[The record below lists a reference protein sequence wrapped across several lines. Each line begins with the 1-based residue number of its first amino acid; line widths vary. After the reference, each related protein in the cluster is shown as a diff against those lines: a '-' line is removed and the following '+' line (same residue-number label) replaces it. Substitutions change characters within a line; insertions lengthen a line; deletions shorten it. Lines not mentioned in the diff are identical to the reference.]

1 MNTLDLKTL
10 VRLAKNGSSFYAEL
24 YRDLPPDFIL
34 EDLPLIAQEEYWE
47 AAKTENNRILTS
59 RQADGIVYTSGGTTG
74 APKYTCFSRTDI
86 GTMMDFT
93 SIAMMRSGLTSGDR
107 IANYFHA
114 GNMYASFACAHDY
127 LGNVPV
133 GVVVYPIA
141 YVTPVPEAVQLIIRH
156 GINAILLLPSSAI
169 QIFDHVKQTGIKNF
183 PISKLF
189 YAGEAFYEDQRKMVR
204 EAAPGIQIHSAFYG
218 SVDGGIIGFC
228 DPTCGFNEHRA
239 YDDAAIME
247 IVDEDTGEVIHE
259 TDKEGKIVVTALY
272 RTLMPVIRYPSGDLG
287 MWKEP
292 EGTPNRKFMLLGR
305 ANEGARISHFFLR
318 YNDMMTVFHN
328 LRDQLTVFDFQIVV
342 EHSDEKDHLTLNVAL
357 DKGDASGEMKEIII
371 QGMFR
376 QFDEWNMRSSGA
388 IPGINF
394 VRKEDLEYNPRT
406 GKLKRVI
413 DLRLKK

>member
-247 IVDEDTGEVIHE
+247 IVDEDRGHC
-259 TDKEGKIVVTALY
+259 
-272 RTLMPVIRYPSGDLG
+272 PVPHPDAGHPLPVGRSRHV
-287 MWKEP
+287 
-292 EGTPNRKFMLLGR
+292 EGTRRHAEQKIHAAGTGQRGSKDLPLLPAVQR
-305 ANEGARISHFFLR
+305 HDDS
-318 YNDMMTVFHN
+318 
-328 LRDQLTVFDFQIVV
+328 
-342 EHSDEKDHLTLNVAL
+342 
-357 DKGDASGEMKEIII
+357 
-371 QGMFR
+371 
-376 QFDEWNMRSSGA
+376 
-388 IPGINF
+388 IP
-394 VRKEDLEYNPRT
+394 
-406 GKLKRVI
+406 
-413 DLRLKK
+413 

>member
-1 MNTLDLKTL
+1 MHTLDLKTL
-10 VRLAKNGSSFYAEL
+10 VRLARNSSSFYAGL
-24 YRDLPPDFIL
+24 YRDLPPDFTL

-47 AAKTENNRILTS
+47 AAKTENNQVLTS

-247 IVDEDTGEVIHE
+247 IVDEDTGEVIRE
-259 TDKEGKIVVTALY
+259 TEREGKIVVTALY

-328 LRDQLTVFDFQIVV
+328 LRDQLTVFDFQIIV
-342 EHSDEKDHLTLNVAL
+342 EHRDEKDHLTLNIAL
-357 DKGDASGEMKEIII
+357 DKGDAAETTKEIII

-388 IPGINF
+388 LPEINF
-394 VRKEDLEYNPRT
+394 VRKEDLVYNSRT

>member
-1 MNTLDLKTL
+1 MHTLDLKTL
-10 VRLAKNGSSFYAEL
+10 VRLARNGSSFYAGL
-24 YRDLPPDFIL
+24 YRDLPPDFTL

-47 AAKTENNRILTS
+47 AAKTENNRVLTS

-74 APKYTCFSRTDI
+74 APKYTCFSRADI

-169 QIFDHVKQTGIKNF
+169 QIFDHVKQAGIKDF
-183 PISKLF
+183 PIRKLF

-204 EAAPGIQIHSAFYG
+204 EAAPGIEIHSAFYG

-247 IVDEDTGEVIHE
+247 IVDEDTGEVIRE
-259 TDKEGKIVVTALY
+259 TEREGKIVVTALY

-357 DKGDASGEMKEIII
+357 DKGDASEEMKEIII

-394 VRKEDLEYNPRT
+394 VRKEELEYNPRT

-413 DLRLKK
+413 DRRLKK